1 MSMISGQSQSSGHP
15 FVFHGQAGRYFVICL
30 VNVILS
36 VITLGI
42 FIPWAWVRNHRY
54 LCENMEVNGVR
65 FAYHGRGITIFLSWL
80 LIFIVLL
87 IVSLALAIFAPG
99 CEGLETLV
107 FVILLPVMFIRGLNY
122 HANMTSFA
130 TIRFGV
136 QCNLLRGWWIMLG
149 LPLLI
154 YVITAVVF
162 SVLGSRLWFGYGI
175 NGMLVGLVILFL
187 LTLCIMAVTSGVV
200 YSHWYDL
207 IGKGATLGKN
217 KFNIYVSTKRCVVI
231 FLLATAILLPFII
244 IFVGFLFSAVAQ
256 LLTGCMFGLCREGSA
271 LFMALRHLGAILGG
285 YLFLTIG
292 IVLSIAYLRVALRNH
307 VINNLVLGDHVHFR
321 STLTFCGLA
330 PRILALTFLSL
341 LTLGL
346 TYPWFKIVLLRYLAE
361 NTTMVG
367 ELDSLD
373 LQPAAPPQP
382 TRSDKLC
389 GGFFPTLPFLD

>member
-1 MSMISGQSQSSGHP
+1 MSMISGQSQRSGHP

-207 IGKGATLGKN
+207 IGKGATLGKII
-217 KFNIYVSTKRCVVI
+217 K
-231 FLLATAILLPFII
+231 LLL
-244 IFVGFLFSAVAQ
+244 
-256 LLTGCMFGLCREGSA
+256 
-271 LFMALRHLGAILGG
+271 
-285 YLFLTIG
+285 
-292 IVLSIAYLRVALRNH
+292 
-307 VINNLVLGDHVHFR
+307 
-321 STLTFCGLA
+321 
-330 PRILALTFLSL
+330 
-341 LTLGL
+341 
-346 TYPWFKIVLLRYLAE
+346 
-361 NTTMVG
+361 
-367 ELDSLD
+367 
-373 LQPAAPPQP
+373 
-382 TRSDKLC
+382 
-389 GGFFPTLPFLD
+389 